1 MVAKQRKA
9 RSLLI
14 REKRAIDHM
23 MVGVSF
29 ISPLTALPQVYEI
42 FVNQRAS
49 GVSLVSW
56 CLYLT
61 LGVVSLLYGL
71 VHKLRPIITTQLL
84 WSIMDIL
91 IIVGI
96 IMYGSGKKISLGYD
110 QLLLV
115 NNTGKAM
122 AALSLI
128 LLLPAA
134 YYGYRAYMPQR
145 NMTR

>member
-1 MVAKQRKA
+1 
-9 RSLLI
+9 
-14 REKRAIDHM
+14 
-23 MVGVSF
+23 
-29 ISPLTALPQVYEI
+29 
-42 FVNQRAS
+42 
-49 GVSLVSW
+49 
-56 CLYLT
+56 
-61 LGVVSLLYGL
+61 
-71 VHKLRPIITTQLL
+71 
-84 WSIMDIL
+84 MDIL

-134 YYGYRAYMPQR
+134 HYGYRAYMPQR